1 MNEIVK
7 NSVESRRTAIFSSY
21 SINDQELLN
30 KIEDYFKKL
39 NEFASNY
46 NDVMEFE
53 NAFAT
58 SELSKEYTDL
68 FMEISKIGN
77 SSPDDKKDNV
87 ILDEIKEDVTHRV
100 RSEVRQDAYNK
111 VRDIPVVGDAM
122 TVKQHFDFFSRFKKK
137 KNNDE

>member
-7 NSVESRRTAIFSSY
+7 NSVESRRTAIFSYY

-58 SELSKEYTDL
+58 SELSKEYADL

-100 RSEVRQDAYNK
+100 RHEVRQDAYNK

-137 KNNDE
+137 KNDD

>member
-53 NAFAT
+53 NVFAT

-137 KNNDE
+137 KNDD

>member
-1 MNEIVK
+1 MNEMIK

-21 SINDQELLN
+21 PITDQDMLK

-68 FMEISKIGN
+68 FMEISTN
-77 SSPDDKKDNV
+77 ANPSEESSSYDLK
-87 ILDEIKEDVTHRV
+87 DEIKDDIKHGV
-100 RSEVRQDAYNK
+100 RRQVRQDAYDK
-111 VRDIPVVGDAM
+111 VRDVPIIGDAM

-137 KNNDE
+137 KNKE

>member
-30 KIEDYFKKL
+30 KIEDYFKRL

-58 SELSKEYTDL
+58 SELSKEYADL

-100 RSEVRQDAYNK
+100 RHEVRQDAYNK

-137 KNNDE
+137 KNDD